1 MEVNTLSGHAISLRQ
16 AIGKMTRKD
25 DAKVPL
31 FMEVGWRIS
40 RQDGP
45 TSQVL
50 FVVTPEVRAEA
61 QLAVNSLLPYVCH
74 KYGDNIV

>member
-1 MEVNTLSGHAISLRQ
+1 
-16 AIGKMTRKD
+16 MTRKD

-40 RQDGP
+40 RRDGP

-61 QLAVNSLLPYVCH
+61 QLAANSLLPYLRH
-74 KYGDNIV
+74 KYGDNI